1 MKEKK
6 HLTPEEIYKRNQ
18 KRAKTTKILAPI
30 CFWVFISLAILCII
44 LAIKNSF
51 GNVSEIIDLLDS
63 KKYTGQQIEVN
74 YANLIEKYGEWIIGS
89 GDGGFLITFIN
100 IGKALFS
107 GFMITNFIL
116 SIVFFISA
124 YVLGKWF
131 LPKLS
136 EQITADNQ
144 DMVNIT
150 ILKNNKE

>member
-1 MKEKK
+1 MC
-6 HLTPEEIYKRNQ
+6 Q
-18 KRAKTTKILAPI
+18 KLLI
-30 CFWVFISLAILCII
+30 CLIV
-44 LAIKNSF
+44 
-51 GNVSEIIDLLDS
+51 

-150 ILKNNKE
+150 ILKKQ